1 MNYNWNK
8 TNTRG
13 QSHIGFVDTY
23 ELNLQNNAILIIHYL
38 SQINGKNPIVMVTVL
53 LEGEKSDWSKGK
65 INDILQ
71 DSGDLVKNNSLNYN
85 VGFLNTQLFY
95 LENLN
100 DFSYL
105 NHGDYTPI

>member
-8 TNTRG
+8 TNNRG
-13 QSHIGFVDTY
+13 QSQIGFVDTY

-38 SQINGKNPIVMVTVL
+38 PEINGKNQIVMVTVL
-53 LEGEKSDWSKGK
+53 LEGKKSDWSKGK

-71 DSGDLVKNNSLNYN
+71 DSGDFVKNNGLNYN
-85 VGFLNTQLFY
+85 VDFLNTQLFY
-95 LENLN
+95 MESLN